1 MGKIETICEI
11 ILKANLIFTAAMDFG
26 SVNYQTQ
33 FLCSSDSRFSFMS
46 TSKIKNILYTII

>member
-1 MGKIETICEI
+1 MGKIETICKI